1 MATKLTPAQI
11 AKAAASMPS
20 AADYTKIDASR
31 QGYASPLPF
40 DSYSSSIDAAGAV
53 EKFGFNPDGTPKLA
67 VYRGDTRDGAH
78 KAGDPV
84 MGNDGK
90 QVNEATGLFI
100 LDGHG
105 QKIRLYDSVLRRLAV
120 SVKPED
126 RKLWD
131 ALTTGGTHGPVF
143 SGAVE
148 FAVVVDQNGDRPVP
162 RIVEA

>member
-1 MATKLTPAQI
+1 MATKLTAAQI
-11 AKAAASMPS
+11 ALAAQSMPT
-20 AADYTKIDASR
+20 AADYTKVDASR

-40 DSYSSSIDAAGAV
+40 DSYSSAVDAAGAV
-53 EKFGFNPDGTPKLA
+53 EKFGFNADGTPKLA
-67 VYRGDTRDGAH
+67 VYRGDTRDGLH

-84 MGNDGK
+84 MGSDGK

-100 LDGHG
+100 TDSHG

-126 RKLWD
+126 RKFWD

-143 SGAVE
+143 SGAIE
-148 FAVVVDQNGDRPVP
+148 FAVVVEQNGDRPVP
-162 RIVEA
+162 RLVQA